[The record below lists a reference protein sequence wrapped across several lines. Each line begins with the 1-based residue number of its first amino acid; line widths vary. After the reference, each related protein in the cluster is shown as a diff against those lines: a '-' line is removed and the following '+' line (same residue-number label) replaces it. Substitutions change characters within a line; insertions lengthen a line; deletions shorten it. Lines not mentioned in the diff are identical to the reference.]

1 MVIQGGS
8 TVTPKPD
15 ELIYS
20 IQKLGVLHVWS
31 TMFLRVG
38 PKKYAIKMIN
48 VIKTIVTTANL
59 LVCIETTYLD
69 ISLSK
74 DMINP
79 LTLSLPQ
86 VNLTKPRNS

>member
-1 MVIQGGS
+1 
-8 TVTPKPD
+8 
-15 ELIYS
+15 
-20 IQKLGVLHVWS
+20 
-31 TMFLRVG
+31 MFLRVG